1 MQMLCQL
8 KGLQISVK
16 RRNFAGMKQ
25 LTMMRKNILLTML
38 ACLLLAGCGLY
49 KEQQKP
55 TLEGAWT
62 LTEMAYPVG
71 FTYSYPRS
79 GVTMCLIFEG
89 DTMVYACQMEA
100 IDVSN
105 VEKLRSGSDVFIIPE
120 KLSQCMLIDKG
131 GGEMLYAE
139 SNGNPHPLTLLG
151 DSAFVMQTNGTRYT
165 YLRADQMTAERISE
179 IRDIIVNDQRSGA
192 NEVPTKYVL
201 STTEREL
208 RAKTQTLT
216 YLIIILVLLSVI
228 MIGGTVSYYRRKQQ
242 AERQL
247 RQIRDEREQRS
258 QPVQA
263 LMKAEEEAFL
273 QSDYYQSLRRRIALG
288 DRLERAD
295 WDELEER
302 LKPVYPGLASR
313 LNSLCTMSPVEYRV
327 CLLIKLRV
335 PPIEI
340 ANVLSKHVSSISS
353 IRSRL
358 YKKVHQRKGSSKDWD
373 EFVLAL

>member
-25 LTMMRKNILLTML
+25 LTMMRKNTLLTML

-71 FTYSYPRS
+71 FTYSYPNN
-79 GVTMCLIFEG
+79 GLTMCLIFEG
-89 DTMVYACQMEA
+89 DTMVYECQMEA

-192 NEVPTKYVL
+192 NVVPTKYVL

-208 RAKTQTLT
+208 RARTHTLT

-228 MIGGTVSYYRRKQQ
+228 MIGGTVGYYRHKQQ

-258 QPVQA
+258 QPVKA

>member
-25 LTMMRKNILLTML
+25 LTMMRKNTLLTML
-38 ACLLLAGCGLY
+38 ACLLLAGCGQQ
-49 KEQQKP
+49 KEQLKP

-62 LTEMAYPVG
+62 LVKMEYPSG
-71 FTYSYPRS
+71 ISYDYPNN
-79 GVTMCLIFEG
+79 GLTMCRIFEG
-89 DTMVYACQMEA
+89 DTLAYMCQMEA
-100 IDVSN
+100 IVATD
-105 VEKLRSGSDVFIIPE
+105 EQKLRSGSDVLIIPE

-139 SNGNPHPLTLLG
+139 SNGNPYPITLLG

-228 MIGGTVSYYRRKQQ
+228 MIGGTVSYYRHKQR